1 MNSFVRINAVVNK
14 SPAGNPLKCGE
25 NMINLMDEAESA
37 DITVFPTLSLMP
49 PSSGS
54 LFNQKN
60 MIEKCRKS
68 FSAILERT
76 KDREGYFIF
85 GLPLNDCGKTVSAV
99 AVMYKG
105 ELLGLLPDFA
115 EHDNLRESFSNHFL
129 PANSIFQC
137 GDLRFSVSSCESCD
151 MLTTAANISKAG
163 CNLMIFTSYYP
174 HRAGKY
180 QKIFDTARVISEEY
194 NVAVL
199 LVNGGIG
206 DTSSPYAYEGLVCL
220 FENGENTVLSRSSD
234 EEISE
239 NFDLDAETV
248 KGVNTKGDTEAI
260 FYSDPIMKKDIRKEI
275 DRLPFVPKSGFMRDV
290 YLDELFDLQVEALSK
305 RLKNTGMR
313 HAVLGVS
320 GGLDST
326 LALMA
331 AVCAFDKANL
341 PRENLY
347 CITMPGFGTS
357 DRTYYNALGLMET
370 LGVTK
375 EDISIRASVLQHFE
389 DIGHNPDDKNVTY
402 ENAQARERTQI
413 LMDISNEINGFVIG
427 TGDLSEGALG
437 WCTFGGDSIAGYNTN
452 ICIPKTVVR
461 LIVERLANTKRVKDT
476 ESYLLDVLSTPVSP
490 ELLPSDESGE
500 IAQKT
505 EEIIGSYDLHDF
517 FLYYLIKYGFGPEK
531 LFCYASRAFKGEI
544 SQTEIKD
551 RLMTFT
557 KRFYRSQFKRTL
569 APDTADITEVNLS
582 NGNFVIPSDLDINY
596 LLDEIENIVPEN

>member
-1 MNSFVRINAVVNK
+1 MNSFVRINALVNK
-14 SPAGNPLKCGE
+14 SPAGNPLKCKD
-25 NMINLMDEAESA
+25 NIINLIDEAESA
-37 DITVFPTLSLMP
+37 DITVFPTLALMP

-54 LFNQKN
+54 LFSQKN
-60 MIEKCRKS
+60 MIDKCRKS
-68 FSAILERT
+68 FSAISEST
-76 KDREGYFIF
+76 KDKEGYFIF
-85 GLPLNDCGKTVSAV
+85 GLPLNDCGKTVSAL

-115 EHDNLRESFSNHFL
+115 EHNNLRENLSGHFL
-129 PANSIFQC
+129 PADSIFQC
-137 GDLRFSVSSCESCD
+137 GEMRFSVSSCESCH
-151 MLTTAANISKAG
+151 MLTTASDAAKAG

-174 HRAGKY
+174 HSAGKY

-199 LVNGGIG
+199 LVNGGVG
-206 DTSSPYAYEGLVCL
+206 DTSSPYVYEGMVCL
-220 FENGENTVLSRSSD
+220 FENGENTVLATGT
-234 EEISE
+234 
-239 NFDLDAETV
+239 DAEIAESFDIDPEIV
-248 KGVNTKGDTEAI
+248 RGINTRGDKEAI
-260 FYSDPIMKKDIRKEI
+260 FYSDPIRKSEINKDINK
-275 DRLPFVPKSGFMRDV
+275 LPFVPKSGFMRDV
-290 YLDELFDLQVEALSK
+290 YLDELFELQVEALSK
-305 RLKNTGMR
+305 RLKNTGIR
-313 HAVLGVS
+313 HAVIGVS

-331 AVCAFDKANL
+331 AVSAFDKAEL

-357 DRTYYNALGLMET
+357 DRTYYNALGLMEV

-461 LIVERLANTKRVKDT
+461 LLVQRLADTKKIKDT
-476 ESYLLDVLSTPVSP
+476 DSYLYDVLSTPVSP

-517 FLYYLIKYGFGPEK
+517 FLYYLIKYGFSPEK
-531 LFCYASRAFKGEI
+531 LFCYAAKAFKGEI
-544 SQTEIKD
+544 SESEIKEK
-551 RLMTFT
+551 LMIFT

-569 APDTADITEVNLS
+569 APDTADITDVNLS
-582 NGNFVIPSDLDINY
+582 NGNFTVPSDLDINY
-596 LLDEIENIVPEN
+596 LLDEIENIVPMD